1 MSGKSLDY
9 SALFARGLPLPAAQW
24 QSHPK
29 YNFIGGQSDP
39 ELEPM
44 EQFIESATNV
54 FKGDPR
60 TSPCI
65 TLTATPRVSFLCAA
79 SWSRN
84 WPPIVVFTSPLTKC

>member
-9 SALFARGLPLPAAQW
+9 STLFAKDLPLPAGQW
-24 QSHPK
+24 QGHPK

-54 FKGDPR
+54 FRGDPR
-60 TSPCI
+60 NISMYNFDGGP
-65 TLTATPRVSFLCAA
+65 
-79 SWSRN
+79 
-84 WPPIVVFTSPLTKC
+84 